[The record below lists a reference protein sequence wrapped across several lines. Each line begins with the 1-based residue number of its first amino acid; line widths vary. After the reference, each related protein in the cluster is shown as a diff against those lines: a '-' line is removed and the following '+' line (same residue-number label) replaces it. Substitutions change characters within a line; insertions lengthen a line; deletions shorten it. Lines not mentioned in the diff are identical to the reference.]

1 MSQEDKVF
9 INSESL
15 TKWVKWF
22 LYIQIA
28 VAIISLI
35 SGNMEYQLLNAYEN
49 GVYTSQE
56 QAIADGEANDAR
68 QGIIGMV
75 YLVVFIIS
83 GIMILKWIYR
93 ANYNA
98 RQLGAKDMKFTPG
111 WSVGWYF
118 IPIFTLWKPYQA
130 MKEIW
135 KASSN
140 PDNWSEVKASSI
152 LPWWWFFWL
161 VNNFLGQAVM
171 RMSLRAEEIPELKA
185 ANLVYQASDV
195 VSIVLALV
203 TMALINGIYQAQ
215 VSHANNHS

>member
-1 MSQEDKVF
+1 MSQEDKGF

-56 QAIADGEANDAR
+56 QAIADGEANVAR

-75 YLVVFIIS
+75 YPVVFIIS

-140 PDNWSEVKASSI
+140 PDNWSKVKASSI

-161 VNNFLGQAVM
+161 VNNFLGQAGM
-171 RMSLRAEEIPELKA
+171 RMSLRADEIPELKA